1 MPQLST
7 AVSHLGI
14 RNLRT
19 TMLDESELKY
29 IHN

>member
-1 MPQLST
+1 MLRLST
-7 AVSHLGI
+7 AVSHLGF